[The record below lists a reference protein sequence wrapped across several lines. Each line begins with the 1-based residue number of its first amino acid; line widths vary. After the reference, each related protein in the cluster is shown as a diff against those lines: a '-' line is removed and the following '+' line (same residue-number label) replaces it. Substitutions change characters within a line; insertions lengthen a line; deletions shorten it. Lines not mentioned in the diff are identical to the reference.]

1 MTKEF
6 LLSAIGDMDDDLI
19 AEAADI
25 RPPRRGPLW
34 AKYTAA
40 AACLCLCA
48 VAVLSFP
55 AFMRCGSMAPESANK
70 QDAAVMDRD
79 DFFYTAEDEVRDT
92 VDGILMQGVNFL
104 FFDEDGGTRYLWWNY
119 PDGIVSTE
127 EVLSAYLREAGSDIA
142 CLSVTPESHTDHS
155 KGHTCVLHLLPID
168 ILLIIGNID
177 AGDGILPHQLHKAVL
192 QDEILIAVR
201 IGPGCGFFRHRDQ
214 GDLGIHRGFRL

>member
-25 RPPRRGPLW
+25 RPPRRVPLW

-70 QDAAVMDRD
+70 QDAAIMDRE
-79 DFFYTAEDEVRDT
+79 DFTYTAEDAVGDK

-119 PDGIVSTE
+119 PDGIVGTE
-127 EVLSAYLREAGSDIA
+127 KVLTAYLREAGSDIA
-142 CLSVTPESHTDHS
+142 CLSVVRETE
-155 KGHTCVLHLLPID
+155 GE
-168 ILLIIGNID
+168 
-177 AGDGILPHQLHKAVL
+177 
-192 QDEILIAVR
+192 QDEI
-201 IGPGCGFFRHRDQ
+201 RDYDGESVIVHTMGVTTVTVTLDGIPQ
-214 GDLGIHRGFRL
+214 EHVLRGLGETVRGFGFGNVKKVIILAEGEEIWQGEW

>member
-25 RPPRRGPLW
+25 RPPRRVPLW

-55 AFMRCGSMAPESANK
+55 AFMRSGSMAPESANK
-70 QDAAVMDRD
+70 QDAAIMDRE
-79 DFFYTAEDEVRDT
+79 DFTYTAEDAVGDK

-104 FFDEDGGTRYLWWNY
+104 FFDEDGSTRYLWWNY
-119 PDGIVSTE
+119 PDGIVGTE
-127 EVLSAYLREAGSDIA
+127 KVLTAYLREAGSDIA
-142 CLSVTPESHTDHS
+142 CLSVVRETE
-155 KGHTCVLHLLPID
+155 GE
-168 ILLIIGNID
+168 
-177 AGDGILPHQLHKAVL
+177 
-192 QDEILIAVR
+192 QDEIRDYDGESVIVHTMGVTTVTVTLDGIPEEHVLR
-201 IGPGCGFFRHRDQ
+201 GLGETVSHLGFGNVKKVIILAEGQTIWQ
-214 GDLGIHRGFRL
+214 GEW

>member
-25 RPPRRGPLW
+25 RPPRRVPLW

-55 AFMRCGSMAPESANK
+55 AFMKCGSMAPESANR
-70 QDAAVMDRD
+70 QDAAMMDRD
-79 DFFYTAEDEVRDT
+79 DFTYTAEDAVGDK

-119 PDGIVSTE
+119 PDGIVGTE
-127 EVLSAYLREAGSDIA
+127 KVLTAYLREAGSDIA
-142 CLSVTPESHTDHS
+142 CLSVVRETE
-155 KGHTCVLHLLPID
+155 GE
-168 ILLIIGNID
+168 
-177 AGDGILPHQLHKAVL
+177 
-192 QDEILIAVR
+192 QDEIRDYDGESVVVHTMGVTTVTVTLDGIPQEHVLRGLGETVR
-201 IGPGCGFFRHRDQ
+201 LFGFGNVKKVIILAEGEEIWQ
-214 GDLGIHRGFRL
+214 GEW

>member
-25 RPPRRGPLW
+25 RPPRRVPLW

-55 AFMRCGSMAPESANK
+55 AFMKCGSMAPESVNR

-79 DFFYTAEDEVRDT
+79 DYSYSAEDAVEDK

-119 PDGIVSTE
+119 PDGIVGTE
-127 EVLSAYLREAGSDIA
+127 KVLTAYLREAGSDIA
-142 CLSVTPESHTDHS
+142 CLSVVRETE
-155 KGHTCVLHLLPID
+155 GE
-168 ILLIIGNID
+168 
-177 AGDGILPHQLHKAVL
+177 
-192 QDEILIAVR
+192 QDEIRDYDGESVIVHTMGVTTVTVTLDGIPQEHVLRGLGETVR
-201 IGPGCGFFRHRDQ
+201 LFGFGNVKKVIILAEGEEIWQ
-214 GDLGIHRGFRL
+214 GEW

>member
-1 MTKEF
+1 MKRDF
-6 LLSAIGDMDDDLI
+6 LLSAIGDIDDDLI

-25 RPPRRGPLW
+25 RPVRRIPLW
-34 AKYTAA
+34 AKYTAT

-55 AFMRCGSMAPESANK
+55 AFMKCGSMAPESANR

-79 DFFYTAEDEVRDT
+79 DFFYTAEDEARDT

-104 FFDEDGGTRYLWWNY
+104 FFDKDGDTRYLWWNY

-142 CLSVTPESHTDHS
+142 CLSVVRETE
-155 KGHTCVLHLLPID
+155 GE
-168 ILLIIGNID
+168 
-177 AGDGILPHQLHKAVL
+177 
-192 QDEILIAVR
+192 QDEIRDYGGESVIVHTMGVTTVTVTLDGIPQEHVLRGLGETVR
-201 IGPGCGFFRHRDQ
+201 HLGFGNVKKVIILAEGQTIWQ
-214 GDLGIHRGFRL
+214 GEW

>member
-25 RPPRRGPLW
+25 RPPRRVPLW

-55 AFMRCGSMAPESANK
+55 AFMRCGSMAPESAHK
-70 QDAAVMDRD
+70 QDAAMMDRE
-79 DFFYTAEDEVRDT
+79 DFTYTAEDAVGDK

-104 FFDEDGGTRYLWWNY
+104 FFDEDGGMRYLWWNY
-119 PDGIVSTE
+119 PDGIVGTE
-127 EVLSAYLREAGSDIA
+127 KVLTAYLREAGSDIA
-142 CLSVTPESHTDHS
+142 CLSVVRETE
-155 KGHTCVLHLLPID
+155 GE
-168 ILLIIGNID
+168 
-177 AGDGILPHQLHKAVL
+177 
-192 QDEILIAVR
+192 QDEI
-201 IGPGCGFFRHRDQ
+201 RDYDGESVIVHTMGVTTVTVTLDGIPQ
-214 GDLGIHRGFRL
+214 EHVLRGLGETVRGFGFGNVKKVIILAEGEKIWQGEW

>member
-25 RPPRRGPLW
+25 RPPRRVPLW

-55 AFMRCGSMAPESANK
+55 AFMRCGSMAPESAHK
-70 QDAAVMDRD
+70 QDAAMMDRE
-79 DFFYTAEDEVRDT
+79 DFTYTAEDAVGDK

-104 FFDEDGGTRYLWWNY
+104 FFDEDGDTRYLWWNY
-119 PDGIVSTE
+119 PDGIVGTE
-127 EVLSAYLREAGSDIA
+127 KVLTAYLREAGSDIA
-142 CLSVTPESHTDHS
+142 CLSVVRETE
-155 KGHTCVLHLLPID
+155 GE
-168 ILLIIGNID
+168 
-177 AGDGILPHQLHKAVL
+177 
-192 QDEILIAVR
+192 QDEIRDYDGESVIVHTMGVTTVTVTLDGIPQEHVLRGLGETVR
-201 IGPGCGFFRHRDQ
+201 LFGFGNVKKVIILAEGEEIWQ
-214 GDLGIHRGFRL
+214 GEW

>member
-25 RPPRRGPLW
+25 CPPRRVPLW

-70 QDAAVMDRD
+70 QDAAMMDRD
-79 DFFYTAEDEVRDT
+79 DFTYTAEDAVGDK

-119 PDGIVSTE
+119 PDGIVGTE
-127 EVLSAYLREAGSDIA
+127 KVLTAYLREAGSDIA
-142 CLSVTPESHTDHS
+142 CLSVVRETE
-155 KGHTCVLHLLPID
+155 GE
-168 ILLIIGNID
+168 
-177 AGDGILPHQLHKAVL
+177 
-192 QDEILIAVR
+192 QDEI
-201 IGPGCGFFRHRDQ
+201 RDYDGESVIVHTMGVTTVTVTLDGIPQ
-214 GDLGIHRGFRL
+214 EHVLRGLGETVRGFGFGNVKKVIILAEGEEIWQGEW

>member
-25 RPPRRGPLW
+25 RPPRRVPLW

-55 AFMRCGSMAPESANK
+55 AFMRCGSMAPESAHK
-70 QDAAVMDRD
+70 QDAAMMDRD
-79 DFFYTAEDEVRDT
+79 DFTYTAEDAVGDK

-119 PDGIVSTE
+119 PDGIVGTE
-127 EVLSAYLREAGSDIA
+127 KVLTAYLREAGSDIA
-142 CLSVTPESHTDHS
+142 CLSVVRETE
-155 KGHTCVLHLLPID
+155 GE
-168 ILLIIGNID
+168 
-177 AGDGILPHQLHKAVL
+177 
-192 QDEILIAVR
+192 QDEI
-201 IGPGCGFFRHRDQ
+201 RDYDGESVIVHTMGVTTVTVTLDGIPQ
-214 GDLGIHRGFRL
+214 EHVLRGLGETVRGFGFGNVKKVIILAEGEEIWQGEW

>member
-25 RPPRRGPLW
+25 RPPRRVPLW

-55 AFMRCGSMAPESANK
+55 AFMRCGSMAPESAHK
-70 QDAAVMDRD
+70 QDAAMMDRE
-79 DFFYTAEDEVRDT
+79 DFTYTAEDAVGDK

-104 FFDEDGGTRYLWWNY
+104 FFDEDGDTRYLWWNY
-119 PDGIVSTE
+119 PDGIVGTE
-127 EVLSAYLREAGSDIA
+127 KVLTAYLREAGSDIA
-142 CLSVTPESHTDHS
+142 CLSVVRETE
-155 KGHTCVLHLLPID
+155 GE
-168 ILLIIGNID
+168 
-177 AGDGILPHQLHKAVL
+177 
-192 QDEILIAVR
+192 QDEI
-201 IGPGCGFFRHRDQ
+201 RDYDGESVIVHTMGVTTVTVTLDGIPQ
-214 GDLGIHRGFRL
+214 EHVLRGLGETVRGFGFGNVKKVIILAEGEEIWQGEW

>member
-1 MTKEF
+1 MKRDF
-6 LLSAIGDMDDDLI
+6 LLSAIGDIDDDLI

-25 RPPRRGPLW
+25 RPVRRIPLW

-55 AFMRCGSMAPESANK
+55 AFMKCGSMAPESANR

-104 FFDEDGGTRYLWWNY
+104 FFDKDGGTRYLWWNY
-119 PDGIVSTE
+119 PDGIVGTE

-142 CLSVTPESHTDHS
+142 CLSVVRETE
-155 KGHTCVLHLLPID
+155 GE
-168 ILLIIGNID
+168 
-177 AGDGILPHQLHKAVL
+177 
-192 QDEILIAVR
+192 QDEIRDYGGESVIVHTMGITTVTVTLDGIPEEHVLRGLGETVR
-201 IGPGCGFFRHRDQ
+201 HLGFGNVKKVIILAEGQTIWQ
-214 GDLGIHRGFRL
+214 GEW

>member
-25 RPPRRGPLW
+25 RPPRRVPLW

-55 AFMRCGSMAPESANK
+55 AFMRCGSMAPESAHK
-70 QDAAVMDRD
+70 QDAAIMDRED
-79 DFFYTAEDEVRDT
+79 ITYTAEDAVEDK

-119 PDGIVSTE
+119 PDGIVGTE
-127 EVLSAYLREAGSDIA
+127 KVLTAYLREAGSDIA
-142 CLSVTPESHTDHS
+142 CLSVVRETE
-155 KGHTCVLHLLPID
+155 GE
-168 ILLIIGNID
+168 
-177 AGDGILPHQLHKAVL
+177 
-192 QDEILIAVR
+192 QDEIRDYDGESVIVHTMGVTTVTVTLDGIPQEHVLRGLGETVR
-201 IGPGCGFFRHRDQ
+201 LFGFGNVKKVIILAEGEEIWQ
-214 GDLGIHRGFRL
+214 GEW

>member
-6 LLSAIGDMDDDLI
+6 LLSAIGDIHDDLI

-25 RPPRRGPLW
+25 RPPRRVPLW

-55 AFMRCGSMAPESANK
+55 AFMRSGSMAPESANK

-79 DFFYTAEDEVRDT
+79 DFFYTAEDEARDT

-142 CLSVTPESHTDHS
+142 CLSVIRETE
-155 KGHTCVLHLLPID
+155 GE
-168 ILLIIGNID
+168 
-177 AGDGILPHQLHKAVL
+177 
-192 QDEILIAVR
+192 QDEI
-201 IGPGCGFFRHRDQ
+201 RDYD
-214 GDLGIHRGFRL
+214 GESVIVHTMGVTTVTVTLDGIPHEHVLRGLGETVRGFGLGNVKKVTVLAEGEEIWQGEW

>member
-25 RPPRRGPLW
+25 RPPRRVPLW

-55 AFMRCGSMAPESANK
+55 AFMRCGSMAPESAHK
-70 QDAAVMDRD
+70 QDAAMMDRD
-79 DFFYTAEDEVRDT
+79 DFTYTAEDAVGDK

-119 PDGIVSTE
+119 PDGIVGTE
-127 EVLSAYLREAGSDIA
+127 KVLTAYLREAGSDIA
-142 CLSVTPESHTDHS
+142 CLSVVRETE
-155 KGHTCVLHLLPID
+155 GE
-168 ILLIIGNID
+168 
-177 AGDGILPHQLHKAVL
+177 
-192 QDEILIAVR
+192 QDEI
-201 IGPGCGFFRHRDQ
+201 RDYDGENVIVHTMGVTTVTVTLDGIPQ
-214 GDLGIHRGFRL
+214 EHVLRGLGETVRGFGFGNVKKVIILAEGEEIWQGEW

>member
-25 RPPRRGPLW
+25 RPPRRVPLW

-55 AFMRCGSMAPESANK
+55 AFMRCGSMAPESAHK
-70 QDAAVMDRD
+70 QDAAMMDRE
-79 DFFYTAEDEVRDT
+79 DFTYTAEDAVGDK

-104 FFDEDGGTRYLWWNY
+104 FFDKDGDTRYLWWNY

-142 CLSVTPESHTDHS
+142 CLSVIRETE
-155 KGHTCVLHLLPID
+155 GE
-168 ILLIIGNID
+168 
-177 AGDGILPHQLHKAVL
+177 
-192 QDEILIAVR
+192 QDEI
-201 IGPGCGFFRHRDQ
+201 RDYDGESVIVHTMGVTTVTVTLDGIPQ
-214 GDLGIHRGFRL
+214 EHVLRGLGVSVRGFGLGNVK

>member
-6 LLSAIGDMDDDLI
+6 LLFAIGDIDDDLI
-19 AEAADI
+19 AEAAYI
-25 RPPRRGPLW
+25 RPPRRVPLW

-55 AFMRCGSMAPESANK
+55 ALMRSGSMAPESANK

-104 FFDEDGGTRYLWWNY
+104 FFDKDGGTRYLWWNY

-142 CLSVTPESHTDHS
+142 CLSVIRETEGESDAVHDYGGESVISHTV
-155 KGHTCVLHLLPID
+155 GVTTVTVTL
-168 ILLIIGNID
+168 
-177 AGDGILPHQLHKAVL
+177 DGIPEENILRGLGETVRRLGLGYVKVVSILA
-192 QDEILIAVR
+192 DGEEIWH
-201 IGPGCGFFRHRDQ
+201 GEW
-214 GDLGIHRGFRL
+214 

>member
-1 MTKEF
+1 MKRDF
-6 LLSAIGDMDDDLI
+6 LLSAIGDIDDDLI

-25 RPPRRGPLW
+25 RPVRRIPLW

-40 AACLCLCA
+40 AACLCLCT

-104 FFDEDGGTRYLWWNY
+104 FFDEDGDTRYLWWNY

-142 CLSVTPESHTDHS
+142 CLSVVRETNGEKDEIRDYDGESVIVHTM
-155 KGHTCVLHLLPID
+155 GITTVTVTL
-168 ILLIIGNID
+168 
-177 AGDGILPHQLHKAVL
+177 DGIPEEHVL
-192 QDEILIAVR
+192 RGLGETVRHLGFGNVKKVIILAEGQTIW
-201 IGPGCGFFRHRDQ
+201 Q
-214 GDLGIHRGFRL
+214 GEW

>member
-1 MTKEF
+1 MKRDF
-6 LLSAIGDMDDDLI
+6 LLSAIGDIDDDLI

-25 RPPRRGPLW
+25 RPVRRIPLW

-55 AFMRCGSMAPESANK
+55 AFMKCGSMAPESANR

-104 FFDEDGGTRYLWWNY
+104 FFDKDGGTRYLWWNY

-127 EVLSAYLREAGSDIA
+127 EVLSAYLGEAGCEVA
-142 CLSVTPESHTDHS
+142 CLSVATETEGEKDEIRDYDGESVIVHTM
-155 KGHTCVLHLLPID
+155 GITTVTVTL
-168 ILLIIGNID
+168 
-177 AGDGILPHQLHKAVL
+177 DGIPEEHVL
-192 QDEILIAVR
+192 RGLGETVR
-201 IGPGCGFFRHRDQ
+201 HLGFGNVKKVIVLAEGQTIWQ
-214 GDLGIHRGFRL
+214 GEW

>member
-25 RPPRRGPLW
+25 RPPRRVPLW

-55 AFMRCGSMAPESANK
+55 AFMRCGSMAPESAHK
-70 QDAAVMDRD
+70 QDAAMMDRD
-79 DFFYTAEDEVRDT
+79 DFTYTAEDAVGDK

-104 FFDEDGGTRYLWWNY
+104 FFDEDGGTRYVWWNY
-119 PDGIVSTE
+119 PDGIVGTE
-127 EVLSAYLREAGSDIA
+127 KVLTAYLREAGSDIA
-142 CLSVTPESHTDHS
+142 CLSVVRETE
-155 KGHTCVLHLLPID
+155 GE
-168 ILLIIGNID
+168 
-177 AGDGILPHQLHKAVL
+177 
-192 QDEILIAVR
+192 QDEI
-201 IGPGCGFFRHRDQ
+201 RDYDGENVIVHTMGVTTVTVTLDGIPQ
-214 GDLGIHRGFRL
+214 EHVLRGLGETVRGFGFGNVKKVIILAEGEEIWQGEW